1 MLGLE
6 SLEGEFVIRDN
17 DQITRY
23 TRAKDLPDTLDHL
36 IEFAPRSPEPPHT
49 VNDHVEMSK
58 YADYLQELM
67 TRERK

>member
-23 TRAKDLPDTLDHL
+23 TRAKDLPDTFDHL
-36 IEFAPRSPEPPHT
+36 IEFAPRTPEPQQT
-49 VNDHVEMSK
+49 ETDHVERSN
-58 YADYLQELM
+58 YADNLQE
-67 TRERK
+67 